1 MTTSSSFAASI
12 SDLPIHPGEFLA
24 EELEARGLT
33 QKELARRMNRSPQV
47 INQIVRGKKAITA
60 ETAIAPEQAMPG
72 LSARYW
78 LNLQTD
84 YELAAAYQRM
94 AG

>member
-1 MTTSSSFAASI
+1 MTTSSAPLV
-12 SDLPIHPGEFLA
+12 SDLAIHPGEFLA
-24 EELEARGLT
+24 EELETRELT
-33 QKELARRMNRSPQV
+33 QKELARRMHRSPQV

-60 ETAIAPEQAMPG
+60 ETAIALERAMPG

>member
-1 MTTSSSFAASI
+1 MAQISALV

-60 ETAIAPEQAMPG
+60 ETAIALERAMPR

-84 YELAAAYQRM
+84 YELAAAYQHM